1 MPTPLL
7 SPLLLPSFNEPIDA
21 RTNDDNEPEHA
32 VLSRLRTRHY
42 GPTDSHP
49 RTGTAAM
56 RVKAA
61 ADETWRQHLRGQA
74 PAIRPGSIV
83 APQTLYTGSWE
94 LEVPYPTDEN
104 VDNAMGCYGLG
115 AKREVSRQRRR
126 GQYKLTKGRK
136 VQRNTTSQEHESE
149 VSEGWRPSHS
159 PPLHAPTPL
168 RLIAPPSTLES
179 NLSRES
185 TPAFRYITHP
195 VGVQPPMDTS
205 SMEVVG
211 TSADSGDRVL
221 RYNICTGQPGN
232 RRPDTPNLP
241 CKLLEKPPA
250 LIATNEGRHSP
261 TSEIPFLPYPDM
273 PMLPRLW
280 DKEAPQPEWEKP
292 LAGVMD
298 VPLERLRPG
307 GLHLTNHLI
316 TSAPYVFSMFQTSES
331 AEEPARK
338 VLKGMAEPDVLSC
351 GVGEKE
357 EAKKIAPPSIG
368 LAKPSPAQP
377 EMPVYGSG
385 KRGPIVTRDYFSSS
399 PSNAAT
405 ESSDSSQ
412 DIFSPQTPF
421 RTSVPTFVP
430 SRDPR
435 KTLRQILWKPQTRP
449 EVCSAASTLDKLLT
463 ADIQNHKEN
472 TDNSSSAGSPP
483 PLESVMNSS
492 ESGEEDPSQNN
503 FAIDD
508 SSSEAENRETGG
520 EIEVEVREVHQTLSA
535 LRHRPPT
542 PFSDENLQGLAWVK
556 IYRELQDAQTA
567 LDTEKDREDA
577 IVLRP
582 LWDALHVINGQLQTF
597 VDKVAMS
604 TGDMVDADAVE
615 HLTQS
620 VSGQWKDARTRVS
633 SELDST
639 PEPVDP
645 NEQAIATNQILDMIS
660 SPAGEGKRKI
670 RDEPHAPYFGL
681 PKHQLTGDALRH
693 HMVYRTSVQVEWMR
707 RKSEMEAIADLD
719 FTRSNTFAVHAML
732 QLAGDGISILLICMM
747 TRTLRRPTCTETS
760 TCGCGSFTRPIDA
773 KDTRRFRETVVLRH
787 VLYNGLFDEEIA
799 RQKAAR
805 IRAAA
810 DATATYCKA
819 RASFNFSFLPKAA
832 NDPWGVEIQ
841 GAIRKTRSDNGDKKL
856 GNSFHHSH
864 GDHRVVRN

>member
-1 MPTPLL
+1 
-7 SPLLLPSFNEPIDA
+7 
-21 RTNDDNEPEHA
+21 
-32 VLSRLRTRHY
+32 
-42 GPTDSHP
+42 
-49 RTGTAAM
+49 
-56 RVKAA
+56 
-61 ADETWRQHLRGQA
+61 
-74 PAIRPGSIV
+74 
-83 APQTLYTGSWE
+83 
-94 LEVPYPTDEN
+94 
-104 VDNAMGCYGLG
+104 
-115 AKREVSRQRRR
+115 
-126 GQYKLTKGRK
+126 
-136 VQRNTTSQEHESE
+136 
-149 VSEGWRPSHS
+149 
-159 PPLHAPTPL
+159 
-168 RLIAPPSTLES
+168 
-179 NLSRES
+179 
-185 TPAFRYITHP
+185 
-195 VGVQPPMDTS
+195 MDTS

-221 RYNICTGQPGN
+221 RYNIRTGQPGN

-351 GVGEKE
+351 EVGEKE
-357 EAKKIAPPSIG
+357 EAKTIAPPSIG

-463 ADIQNHKEN
+463 TDIQNHKEN

-707 RKSEMEAIADLD
+707 RKSEMEAIADLRLYTLEHIRRARNATTSRRWYLD
-719 FTRSNTFAVHAML
+719 IADLHDDEDAPPPYLYRDEYMWLRLLHA
-732 QLAGDGISILLICMM
+732 AYRRKGHTEVSDTIDRIL
-747 TRTLRRPTCTETS
+747 RY
-760 TCGCGSFTRPIDA
+760 
-773 KDTRRFRETVVLRH
+773 RFRETVVLRH

-810 DATATYCKA
+810 DATATYRKA

-856 GNSFHHSH
+856 DSSFHHSH